1 MEQLTMRKL
10 ATIGVAAALAFGAQA
25 ASAADFSY
33 NLAEVSYI
41 SGDHYDGFGLAGSL
55 ELAPQI
61 FGHAG
66 IDAIE
71 FDGGLDGSLLGL
83 GIGYAISINEMLDV
97 IGTGSLKRFKFDG
110 SNGEFGFGLGVGVRA
125 LLVEQLELQGGLE
138 YVDVDTY
145 SDTTFRVGGRWN
157 FTPAFAAGL
166 DYQDN
171 DMGSAWR
178 LVARFDFGSRM

>member
-1 MEQLTMRKL
+1 MEFLTMRKL

-25 ASAADFSY
+25 VSADEFSY
-33 NLAEVSYI
+33 NLVEGSYI
-41 SGDHYDGFGLAGSL
+41 SGDDYDGFGIAGSL

-61 FGHAG
+61 FGHASL
-66 IDAIE
+66 DAIE
-71 FDGGLDGSLLGL
+71 FDGGFDGSLLGM
-83 GIGYAISINEMLDV
+83 GIGYTISVNERFDV
-97 IGTGSLKRFKFDG
+97 IGTGSIKRFKFDG
-110 SNGEFGFGLGVGVRA
+110 SNGDFGFGVGLAARA

-157 FTPAFAAGL
+157 FTPAFALGL

-171 DMGSAWR
+171 DMGSAVR
-178 LVARFDFGSRM
+178 AVARFDFGNRM